1 MAIETDTT
9 SISHL
14 HLFNKSINLSS
25 TDPERRQQ
33 GNLIFGRRQTRPD
46 QAPPVSWVTQVA
58 HLPYLS
64 LSFIKYFL
72 SVMQR
77 CSAIVCVCEP
87 HLVYEY
93 LDCMKYAGEAALQQ
107 CAAVMALLTI
117 TERGRMIYYRRE
129 EGGVLVS
136 ISASQPLTSVL
147 LLRLRMLAMA
157 VWGKYRAKS
166 QLLKDFILKWQPQCN
181 DN

>member
-117 TERGRMIYYRRE
+117 TERGRMIYWWRE
-129 EGGVLVS
+129 RCITTPHLCPPPPPPHVTGGGEECEGN
-136 ISASQPLTSVL
+136 IEQ
-147 LLRLRMLAMA
+147 LAM
-157 VWGKYRAKS
+157 S

>member
-1 MAIETDTT
+1 MKSSLWWLLRLTPLASLTY
-9 SISHL
+9 ISL
-14 HLFNKSINLSS
+14 TKA
-25 TDPERRQQ
+25 
-33 GNLIFGRRQTRPD
+33 LISPLQTQNVASREIWYFGDDRPDRARPGQTRR
-46 QAPPVSWVTQVA
+46 APLLSRVTQW
-58 HLPYLS
+58 LG
-64 LSFIKYFL
+64 FINYFP
-72 SVMQR
+72 SG
-77 CSAIVCVCEP
+77 IVCVCEP

-117 TERGRMIYYRRE
+117 TERGRMIYYRRV

-147 LLRLRMLAMA
+147 LLRLRTLAMA

-166 QLLKDFILKWQPQCN
+166 QLLKDFILKWQPHCN